1 MLHKTMSKWLLV
13 TIICIFINACS
24 TSNGSK
30 GYNSNEKKAEL
41 NLHLGVRYME
51 MGKLKTA
58 KEKLGNALNFDS
70 DNAEIYNALGVLN
83 ERLKKYDVAREHY
96 KQAISRDN
104 DNASINNNYGRF
116 LCERG
121 DYEAG
126 KALLLQAL
134 AMPLNNRKWFA
145 YTNIGLCEMR
155 QGQQQLAEGYFRQAL
170 QENRSFP
177 PALFEMQK
185 ISYRVRNYMSA
196 RAFLERYLAVANH
209 NAETL
214 WFAVQT
220 ERVLGNKELSEE
232 YREKLL
238 NQFPASKQAQQ
249 LRTSIR

>member
-1 MLHKTMSKWLLV
+1 
-13 TIICIFINACS
+13 
-24 TSNGSK
+24 
-30 GYNSNEKKAEL
+30 
-41 NLHLGVRYME
+41 
-51 MGKLKTA
+51 
-58 KEKLGNALNFDS
+58 
-70 DNAEIYNALGVLN
+70 
-83 ERLKKYDVAREHY
+83 
-96 KQAISRDN
+96 
-104 DNASINNNYGRF
+104 
-116 LCERG
+116 
-121 DYEAG
+121 
-126 KALLLQAL
+126 
-134 AMPLNNRKWFA
+134 MPLNNRKWFA